1 MFLDKNLDHI
11 REQYMPQRSFVF
23 MITREELIRMRNM
36 TFDEIDPD
44 DAIDLDDLDVD
55 VTLSKQE
62 KILNILNSGKNP
74 YFCKSQGYLIKVGF
88 EPNGVSAEEA
98 LESLVKM
105 KW

>member
-1 MFLDKNLDHI
+1 
-11 REQYMPQRSFVF
+11 

-36 TFDEIDPD
+36 TFDEIYPD
-44 DAIDLDDLDVD
+44 DVIDLDEDDVD

-62 KILNILNSGKNP
+62 KILSVLSSGKNP

-88 EPNGVSAEEA
+88 KPNGASIEEA
-98 LESLVKM
+98 QESLVKM

>member
-1 MFLDKNLDHI
+1 
-11 REQYMPQRSFVF
+11 
-23 MITREELIRMRNM
+23 MITREELIRMRNI
-36 TFDEIDPD
+36 TFDEIYPD
-44 DAIDLDDLDVD
+44 DVIDLDEDDVD

-62 KILNILNSGKNP
+62 KILSVLNSGKNP

-88 EPNGVSAEEA
+88 KPNGASIEEA

>member
-1 MFLDKNLDHI
+1 
-11 REQYMPQRSFVF
+11 

-36 TFDEIDPD
+36 TFDEIDSD

-62 KILNILNSGKNP
+62 KILNTLNSGKNP

-88 EPNGVSAEEA
+88 VPNGVSAEEA

>member
-1 MFLDKNLDHI
+1 
-11 REQYMPQRSFVF
+11 
-23 MITREELIRMRNM
+23 MITRDELIRMRNM
-36 TFDEIDPD
+36 TFDELDPD
-44 DAIDLDDLDVD
+44 DAIGLDDLDVD

>member
-1 MFLDKNLDHI
+1 
-11 REQYMPQRSFVF
+11 

-62 KILNILNSGKNP
+62 KILSVLNSGKNP
-74 YFCKSQGYLIKVGF
+74 YFYKSQGCLIKVGF

>member
-1 MFLDKNLDHI
+1 
-11 REQYMPQRSFVF
+11 

-44 DAIDLDDLDVD
+44 DAIDLDVD

>member
-1 MFLDKNLDHI
+1 
-11 REQYMPQRSFVF
+11 

-74 YFCKSQGYLIKVGF
+74 YFCKSQGYLQIACQ
-88 EPNGVSAEEA
+88 NGHLCHIRRTVCA
-98 LESLVKM
+98 
-105 KW
+105 

>member
-1 MFLDKNLDHI
+1 
-11 REQYMPQRSFVF
+11 

-44 DAIDLDDLDVD
+44 DAIDLDADDDID

-62 KILNILNSGKNP
+62 KILSVLNSGKNP
-74 YFCKSQGYLIKVGF
+74 YFYKSQGCLIKVGF
-88 EPNGVSAEEA
+88 EPNGASIEEA
-98 LESLVKM
+98 LESLVKI

>member
-11 REQYMPQRSFVF
+11 GSNKCHEGVF
-23 MITREELIRMRNM
+23 MITRKELIRMRNM

>member
-1 MFLDKNLDHI
+1 
-11 REQYMPQRSFVF
+11 

-36 TFDEIDPD
+36 TFDEIYPD
-44 DAIDLDDLDVD
+44 DVIDLDEDDVD

-62 KILNILNSGKNP
+62 KILSVLSSGKNP

-88 EPNGVSAEEA
+88 KPNGASIEEA

>member
-1 MFLDKNLDHI
+1 M
-11 REQYMPQRSFVF
+11 
-23 MITREELIRMRNM
+23 
-36 TFDEIDPD
+36 
-44 DAIDLDDLDVD
+44 
-55 VTLSKQE
+55 
-62 KILNILNSGKNP
+62 ILNSGKNP

>member
-1 MFLDKNLDHI
+1 
-11 REQYMPQRSFVF
+11 
-23 MITREELIRMRNM
+23 MRNM

-44 DAIDLDDLDVD
+44 DAIDLDVD

>member
-1 MFLDKNLDHI
+1 
-11 REQYMPQRSFVF
+11 

-44 DAIDLDDLDVD
+44 DAIDLDADDDID
-55 VTLSKQE
+55 VTLWKQE
-62 KILNILNSGKNP
+62 KILSGLNSGKNP
-74 YFCKSQGYLIKVGF
+74 YYYKSQGCLIKGGF
-88 EPNGVSAEEA
+88 EPNGASIEEA

>member
-1 MFLDKNLDHI
+1 
-11 REQYMPQRSFVF
+11 

-44 DAIDLDDLDVD
+44 DAIDLDADDDID

-62 KILNILNSGKNP
+62 KILSVLNSGKNP
-74 YFCKSQGYLIKVGF
+74 YFYKSQGYLIKVGF

>member
-1 MFLDKNLDHI
+1 
-11 REQYMPQRSFVF
+11 

-44 DAIDLDDLDVD
+44 DAIDLDADDDID